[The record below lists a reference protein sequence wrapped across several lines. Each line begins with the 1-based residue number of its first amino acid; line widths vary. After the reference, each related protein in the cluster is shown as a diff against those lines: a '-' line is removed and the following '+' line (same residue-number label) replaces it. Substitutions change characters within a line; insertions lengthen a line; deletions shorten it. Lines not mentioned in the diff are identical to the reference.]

1 MSSQWR
7 SVIFWV
13 SAIVLMVTATMLYE
27 PAAARTG
34 SLLVWT
40 NNRLYVMDIDTL
52 TLERV
57 APAEPGE
64 PVSVSPGCNG
74 VADAPCRVLVGQR
87 LYHVDVGAGGSHA
100 TESALPV
107 PDGLRWRGAATS
119 WSPDGQ
125 HLAYGLYNE
134 STDAFDLQV
143 LDAASGKIVLRAND
157 IDPDVAVA
165 WAAGCADGFNLE
177 SCKIGYKKMPGQKG
191 KGFLATLIGYT
202 PATQAV
208 EQWSISPEPIF
219 ELQWASDDVLLY
231 SRPKRHFIRA
241 DDHEPAYV
249 MPSGAQLANLSP
261 NSEYTVYYQ
270 PFTLEGCPAEA
281 DTNNCLNLGVWLQ
294 NNADDNQS
302 LIYNLAVNNQQGGL
316 NFIPIWS
323 PFGNQFV
330 FFQDGQLINYDLTQE
345 EATIWYKGL
354 SGKLRSAPIFSPNE
368 EAVAF
373 VDSEG
378 QGFSNYRLLVINPR
392 LQPVEHIIQT
402 ETGFRVLAWLPN

>member
-13 SAIVLMVTATMLYE
+13 SAVVLVIAATMLYQ

-40 NNRLYVMDIDTL
+40 NSRVYVMDIDSL

-64 PVSVSPGCNG
+64 PVSVSPGCTG
-74 VADAPCRVLVGQR
+74 VADAPCRVLVSQR
-87 LYHVDVGAGGSHA
+87 LYQVAVGAGGSHA
-100 TESALPV
+100 AESALPV
-107 PDGLRWRGAATS
+107 PVGLRWRDTAVS

-125 HLAYGLYNE
+125 HLAYSLYNE
-134 STDAFDLQV
+134 ETDTFNLQV
-143 LDAASGKIVLRAND
+143 VDAASGQIVLQAEG

-165 WAAGCADGFNLE
+165 WTAGCAEGLNVE
-177 SCKIGYKKMPGQKG
+177 TCKLGYKKMPAQNGQG
-191 KGFLATLIGYT
+191 VLATLIGYT

-219 ELQWASDDVLLY
+219 ELRWADDGVLLY

-241 DDHEPAYV
+241 DDREPAYD
-249 MPSGAQLANLSP
+249 MPASAQLANLSP
-261 NSEYTVYYQ
+261 NSQYTVYYQ
-270 PFTLEGCPAEA
+270 PFTLEGCQAA

-294 NNADDNQS
+294 SNAAENRT
-302 LIYNLAVNNQQGGL
+302 LIYNLPVNDQIGGL
-316 NFIPIWS
+316 NFIPVWS

-330 FFQDGQLINYDLTQE
+330 FFQDGKLINYDLTKQ

-354 SGKLRSAPIFSPNE
+354 TGKLRSVPVFSPNE

-373 VDSEG
+373 VDSQG
-378 QGFSNYRLLVINPR
+378 QGFSNYRLLVVNPR
-392 LQPVEHIIQT
+392 LQPVEHIIDT
-402 ETGFRVLAWLPN
+402 NNGFTVLAWLPN